1 MAITQV
7 SQGVYLVSPASV
19 GTAGQK
25 YTQLFTKNREEQW
38 QLSLKQAEMDLK
50 LGLASYEQESEFYKA
65 RVKALNDRAKNL
77 DTLISKAQEGRLDAA
92 DTAALQFQKQTD
104 ERQKMQAE
112 QTTLTSRTSE
122 STGGTGGGGSRAGR
136 TAGSVSDTEKEK
148 IGTAVGGKTTA
159 EAAEGL
165 TAARK
170 AGGLTPASP
179 ADADAQDYAAVQ
191 DLARNR
197 AAATGKD
204 QATAELEILDE
215 LEKTGHPDISEGA
228 KRHGGRL
235 AADTAPPEAGTPSRT
250 KSKTVERQVPKY
262 RGLTAE
268 PPPLTPVTPVSEMA
282 RPQDEKFLTRGQA
295 IDKLLAERAAIE
307 SEIKGL
313 ERPGAPSFDLITRAR
328 EVAAGR
334 FGPTYAA
341 PAFRQRNALQA
352 LMNADPQ
359 MRELVLTEY
368 RKTLPPVP
376 AQVAG
381 APGISGTAGLPEAP
395 TTDAGWESVGVVRPE
410 TGDKAKDD
418 AAYQAAK
425 DEWFKKT
432 YPPEAVTLFTSTEP
446 EFQMEPGLGVAGL
459 INKGVEMGAAAA
471 TPGLDP
477 AAAAEL
483 KRQSEAA
490 FAAAEKLSAEESK
503 IGADI
508 AAAERPFEIPFEE
521 RGGETVPFFRRPGG
535 PADQR
540 ALDEYLAGKRDI
552 RARQAPP
559 EGTYPTATE
568 PTPVA
573 PVATEAAP
581 PVAPP
586 PAAPVVPG
594 VTAPSAVGAPAP
606 APAPPVAPMA
616 PGGSAPVAPPQIRPE
631 AAALMTPEERQ
642 KMEEELMALVAKRTR
657 ERVMAEEARR
667 TGLLQEQ
674 MPTGAPL
681 PSVAGLRPP
690 STARPGVSFRDI
702 PSFAGPG
709 GTPSVQP
716 SIAPVTS
723 QLLVMP
729 PGRMA
734 PPPDIGVKEEGAIP
748 QIEADIESRLA
759 PRNERA
765 AMLEKETPEQLR
777 GTISERAEQ
786 MRTGATPATQRAEI
800 TADAAERLQ
809 DIKAAGAMESFR
821 GPKPQK
827 RETKED
833 YLFGRL
839 QEAYTLSKKI
849 DKLDRLIASGAGKVA
864 YDLYVGN
871 KATGKPFSK
880 TYEEITMTFSGDR
893 SAMEQAH
900 AVALALD
907 MKDSDKLP
915 GGK

>member
-50 LGLASYEQESEFYKA
+50 LGLASYEQEAEFYKA
-65 RVKALNDRAKNL
+65 RVKALNERAKNL
-77 DTLISKAQEGRLDAA
+77 DTLISNAKEGRLDAA
-92 DTAALQFQKQTD
+92 DAAALQFQKQTD

-122 STGGTGGGGSRAGR
+122 STGGTGGGGRAPK
-136 TAGSVSDTEKEK
+136 TAGGASSNDLAQIGEAVSTGAGDTSKS
-148 IGTAVGGKTTA
+148 AVAYKNKRQTG
-159 EAAEGL
+159 
-165 TAARK
+165 R
-170 AGGLTPASP
+170 LTPASP
-179 ADADAQDYAAVQ
+179 ADADAQDYAFVQ
-191 DLARNR
+191 DLARNKVAR
-197 AAATGKD
+197 EGKD
-204 QATAELEILDE
+204 AATAEAEVLKE
-215 LEKTGHPDISEGA
+215 LRASGNSGIIESYD
-228 KRHGGRL
+228 RHTRAV
-235 AADTAPPEAGTPSRT
+235 AADTAAPGAGTPST
-250 KSKTVERQVPKY
+250 SKSKTTERQVPKY
-262 RGLTAE
+262 SGLTAE
-268 PPPLTPVTPVSEMA
+268 PPPLTPVTTVS
-282 RPQDEKFLTRGQA
+282 G
-295 IDKLLAERAAIE
+295 AEREALVAELEARRKAIE
-307 SEIKGL
+307 EQAAGL
-313 ERPGAPSFDLITRAR
+313 TAPTAPSLDLITRAR

-352 LMNADPQ
+352 LMNADPK
-359 MRELVLTEY
+359 MRELVLDEY

-381 APGISGTAGLPEAP
+381 APGISGTMGLPEAP
-395 TTDAGWESVGVVRPE
+395 TTDAGWESVGVIRPE

-418 AAYQAAK
+418 AAYQALK

-432 YPPEAVTLFTSTEP
+432 YPPEAVPLFTSTEP
-446 EFQMEPGLGVAGL
+446 EFQMAPGLGVAGL

-503 IGADI
+503 IGAEI
-508 AAAERPFEIPFEE
+508 AASERPFEIPFEE

-586 PAAPVVPG
+586 PAAPIVPD
-594 VTAPSAVGAPAP
+594 VTAPSAAPTP
-606 APAPPVAPMA
+606 T
-616 PGGSAPVAPPQIRPE
+616 PVAPPQIRPE

-642 KMEEELMALVAKRTR
+642 KVLDEMYALTARRAR
-657 ERVMAEEARR
+657 ERAMAEETRR
-667 TGLLQEQ
+667 VGLLQEQ
-674 MPTGAPL
+674 MPGGAPL
-681 PSVAGLRPP
+681 PSVAGLRPQ
-690 STARPGVSFRDI
+690 SAVQPGVSFSDM
-702 PSFAGPG
+702 PSMSTSGA
-709 GTPSVQP
+709 
-716 SIAPVTS
+716 IAPVT
-723 QLLVMP
+723 MP
-729 PGRMA
+729 AVRSA
-734 PPPDIGVKEEGAIP
+734 PPPAPIGVKEEGYIDTVTSP
-748 QIEADIESRLA
+748 SA
-759 PRNERA
+759 PRASLSPADERA
-765 AMLEKETPEQLR
+765 MMFGRETPAGMR
-777 GTISERAEQ
+777 GTLSERAEEL
-786 MRTGATPATQRAEI
+786 RTGVSPITQRAET
-800 TADAAERLQ
+800 TAAAAEKMQ
-809 DIKAAGAMESFR
+809 DIKSAGAMESFR

-827 RETKED
+827 KETKED

-900 AVALALD
+900 SVALALD